1 MGVSIIEKV
10 LGELRNAGFTAEVAY
25 PGQKYPPIRETVA
38 AVHIDQVDRANMTV
52 TVEVTV
58 ISPAEQGGTA
68 CELQAL
74 RATEV
79 LRWAG
84 AECIQ
89 RGCDYDGMAQV
100 YCVSIHATFTCIT
113 DADNCTMGPGFA
125 VFVDGVNLEF
135 ITGFSN
141 TEVRDV
147 EPCYEMGESVATA
160 LCPGKSR
167 WEITIVEQIPAGS
180 EEVVYSSAATGVT
193 VEKSNGEKE
202 IFRDCIFTSVQRENT
217 NAGMKRTWK
226 GIAMARM
233 VEISGTTAV

>member
-1 MGVSIIEKV
+1 MGVSILDKV
-10 LGELRNAGFTAEVAY
+10 LGELRSAGFVADVAY

-38 AVHIDQVDRANMTV
+38 AVHIAQVDRANMTV

-58 ISPAEQGGTA
+58 ISPGELGGTA
-68 CELQAL
+68 CETEAL

-89 RGCDYDGMAQV
+89 QGCDYDGMAQA
-100 YCVSIHATFTCIT
+100 YCVAIHATFTCVT
-113 DADNCTMGPGFA
+113 DADSCTMGPGFR
-125 VFVDGVNLEF
+125 VYVDGVELGF

-147 EPCYEMGESVATA
+147 LLCHEMGESVATA
-160 LCPGKSR
+160 LSPGKSR

-180 EEVVYSSAATGVT
+180 PEVIYSSFATEVR
-193 VEKSNGEKE
+193 VEKSNGEAE
-202 IFRDCIFTSVQRENT
+202 IFRECFFTSVQRENT

-226 GIAMARM
+226 GIAMARA
-233 VEISGTTAV
+233 VEIHGTAGV